1 MRRRTRKESKPL
13 IIWDRLREVLKR
25 GDPRRIFVGRFSSE
39 KTRIIQTAT
48 TSPKRR
54 QRVKRRQRI
63 VMARKKRLQSTGVS
77 AAKLVLIAVVLTLL
91 AADVIDYLHTSP
103 RFSITHV
110 AVSGNMHVTA
120 RDIIAHSAM
129 VEGESLISVSL
140 ADSVAAIK
148 EIPWILDATIRREFP
163 NRIFIEVTERTPVA
177 LVLSEDLFYVDAEGK
192 VIARYEPLKN
202 IDGPIVTAKAL
213 GSLTPGD
220 TVNIKGFSEVL
231 NLVQLMDTMGISK
244 EICVSEVN
252 IDDPS
257 NILMIAEPSG
267 MQIVIGTGDIKGK
280 LWRLARVSRAI
291 NEKEHLRVANLE
303 KIDMRFTGIVPAK
316 FGDS

>member
-1 MRRRTRKESKPL
+1 MRRRTRKKSKPL
-13 IIWDRLREVLKR
+13 IIWDRLREILKR

-63 VMARKKRLQSTGVS
+63 MMARKKRLQSAGVS
-77 AAKLVLIAVVLTLL
+77 AAKLVLITVVLTLL
-91 AADVIDYLHTSP
+91 AANVIDYLHTSP
-103 RFSITHV
+103 RFSITHI
-110 AVSGNMHVTA
+110 AVNGNMHVTA
-120 RDIIAHSAM
+120 RDIITHSGIA
-129 VEGESLISVSL
+129 EGESLISVSL

-148 EIPWILDATIRREFP
+148 EIPWIRDATIRREFP
-163 NRIFIEVTERTPVA
+163 NRIFIDVTERIPIA
-177 LVLSEDLFYVDAEGK
+177 LVLSEDLFYVDDEGK

-213 GSLTPGD
+213 GRLDPGD
-220 TVNIKGFSEVL
+220 TVKIKSFSDVL
-231 NLVQLMDTMGISK
+231 DLVQLMDTMGISRDICIS
-244 EICVSEVN
+244 EIN

-267 MQIVIGTGDIKGK
+267 TQIVLGTGDIKGK
-280 LWRLARVSRAI
+280 LWRLARVSHAI
-291 NEKEHLRVANLE
+291 NGKEHLRVANLE
-303 KIDMRFTGIVPAK
+303 KIDMRFKGIVPAR